1 MQRTFA
7 DKLHIHLHLFKNLA
21 KNPKFWIVLCVDVAL
36 LVLSHLLANAIR
48 FELTLSNQLLRQS
61 LSLLPLLLL
70 VKIPSF
76 YIFGLYRGMWRY
88 TSLNDIINILI
99 VSLFSSSML
108 ISLLLIGNRFAG
120 FSRSVFILDCLFTF
134 CFITWHR
141 VAIRYFYQHY
151 GSSDGRLF
159 PHVPAEKKRLLL
171 IGSGDAA
178 EKVLREINEN
188 ILLPYQPVGLVDDD
202 PKKIG
207 MKLHGVP
214 VIGCVDDLKNH
225 VLRSGAQEILI
236 ATVAGNR
243 EQMRRFVTLC
253 QQTLLPFKVLPNMGE
268 LINGK
273 VSIKSIRDIS
283 YKDLL
288 GRDEVRLD
296 QDKIGGYLTGKT
308 VLITGAGGSI
318 GSELCRQSLR
328 FAPGLIILF
337 DSSEENL
344 YNVQMELRHEYENIK
359 TLAVLGKVQ
368 DLRLLDSVFRQHR
381 PSVVFHTAAYKHVPL
396 VERNPWQAVYNNIFA
411 TQLLMEASIMHG
423 VERFVLVSTDKAVR
437 PTNVMGASKRVTELL
452 MLAYSRHC
460 WDGTFSPAWSRAQRE
475 AEACAQAPIP
485 MPTAHRTRF
494 MGVRFGNVLGSSG
507 SVIPLFKRQIEKGG
521 PVTVTH
527 PDVTRY
533 FMSAEEAAQ
542 LILQSGS
549 MGEGGEIFILKMGD
563 PIKIDQMARELIRLT
578 GREPDREIEIRYVGL
593 RAGEKM
599 YEELITEGEG
609 IVDTHHEKIMVLR
622 QEEGVSCHSLH
633 NQLNRLAL
641 HAKTLDSQGI
651 KNTLKDILP
660 EYLPD
665 LSVQSPI
672 ELKCDLELT

>member
-7 DKLHIHLHLFKNLA
+7 DKLHIHLHLFKNLV
-21 KNPKFWIVLCVDVAL
+21 KNPKFWIVLCVDAAL
-36 LVLSHLLANAIR
+36 LALSHLLANAIR

-61 LSLLPLLLL
+61 LALLPLLLL

-108 ISLLLIGNRFAG
+108 ISMLLIGNRFAG

-141 VAIRYFYQHY
+141 VAIRYFYQRY
-151 GSSDGRLF
+151 GDGDGLLP
-159 PHVPAEKKRLLL
+159 PHVPAEKRRLLL

-202 PKKIG
+202 PTKIG

-225 VLRSGAQEILI
+225 VLRSHAQEILI

-253 QQTLLPFKVLPNMGE
+253 QQTLLPYKVLPNMGE

-423 VERFVLVSTDKAVR
+423 VDRFVLVSTDKAVR

-475 AEACAQAPIP
+475 ADACAQEPVP

-593 RAGEKM
+593 RAGEKL

-609 IVDTHHEKIMVLR
+609 IIDTHHEKIMVLR
-622 QEEGVSCHSLH
+622 SEEGVACQLLH
-633 NQLNRLAL
+633 DQLEQLATY
-641 HAKTLDSQGI
+641 AKELNNKGI
-651 KNTLKDILP
+651 KELLKKIIP
-660 EYLPD
+660 EYHPD
-665 LSVQSPI
+665 YNV
-672 ELKCDLELT
+672 

>member
-21 KNPKFWIVLCVDVAL
+21 KNPKFWIVLCVDVVL
-36 LVLSHLLANAIR
+36 LALSHLLANAIR

-61 LSLLPLLLL
+61 LALLPLLLL

-108 ISLLLIGNRFAG
+108 ISMLLIGNRFAG

-141 VAIRYFYQHY
+141 VAIRYFYQRY
-151 GSSDGRLF
+151 GNGDGLF
-159 PHVPAEKKRLLL
+159 TPNLPAEKKRLLL

-328 FAPGLIILF
+328 FSPGLIILF

-423 VERFVLVSTDKAVR
+423 VDRFVLVSTDKAVR

-460 WDGTFSPAWSRAQRE
+460 WDGTFSPAWSRAQRD
-475 AEACAQAPIP
+475 ADACAQEPSP

-593 RAGEKM
+593 RAGEKL

-622 QEEGVSCHSLH
+622 GAETIACTMLGD
-633 NQLNRLAL
+633 QLERLAQ
-641 HAKTLDSQGI
+641 KSQSLDNNGI
-651 KNTLKDILP
+651 KETLHQIVP
-660 EYLPD
+660 EYTPD
-665 LSVQSPI
+665 YAI
-672 ELKCDLELT
+672 A